1 MSVKVCLYSVSGFCT
16 CGQSPPNNPPSP
28 PRTNVSAGI
37 KKSFTAAGFN
47 HAAACAVAICV
58 DSPAQPRAQPQRQFA
73 RQNFPTEQGFH
84 FVSRTPETSAIAR
97 TNPAHTNFSRYHGFA
112 DTYDWTDHTRIQARP
127 SLARLSEHK
136 KSGLML
142 PNNTGVVQRA
152 STPALQFQR
161 RAASVSSVLDLI
173 TERREP

>member
-58 DSPAQPRAQPQRQFA
+58 DSPAQPRA
-73 RQNFPTEQGFH
+73 
-84 FVSRTPETSAIAR
+84 
-97 TNPAHTNFSRYHGFA
+97 HTNFSRYHGFA

-142 PNNTGVVQRA
+142 PNNTGVVQKA

-173 TERREP
+173 TERREHVKRAECGCGIRRSRESFPNEDGDI